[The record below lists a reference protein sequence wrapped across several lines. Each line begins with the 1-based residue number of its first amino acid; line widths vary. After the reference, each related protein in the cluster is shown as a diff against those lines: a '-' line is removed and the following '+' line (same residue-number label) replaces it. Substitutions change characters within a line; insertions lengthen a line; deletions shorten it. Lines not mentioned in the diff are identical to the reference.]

1 MPTHIEKSLTTSW
14 EVEKLWRDAQ
24 SLKKKTFTFK
34 VNFSPYQISKDIL
47 FWRGKFHKRT
57 TNSPVW
63 AEHWW
68 YVLMTESTIRLPLEK
83 CCPVVWVD
91 CTAFFKQGIFL
102 RARWSVFMIK
112 TAWNRLLGVNK
123 CTFLPLRYE
132 LSKQSPR
139 VIESPFSPGQVDD
152 PSIYCIATV
161 AYIAPSLFSFLLSLL
176 LSVPFLSLGEC
187 LFVFIVIKLLMFS
200 HHPFIHPSLR
210 LCHCLLIE
218 RLYIYYSFDW
228 LPLIASQVEGINH
241 CRNPIICIPFG
252 EFWWCRFG
260 SVALAREASLE
271 RCEPKR
277 EQRKATLLTAKKI
290 NEAGY
295 STLVFCFYGGP

>member
-47 FWRGKFHKRT
+47 FWRGKFHKQT

-63 AEHWW
+63 VEHWW

-152 PSIYCIATV
+152 PSIYCISTV
-161 AYIAPSLFSFLLSLL
+161 AYIAPSLFSSYFLYFCQFLFCPWGSASLYLLL
-176 LSVPFLSLGEC
+176 LSC
-187 LFVFIVIKLLMFS
+187 LCSPIIHS
-200 HHPFIHPSLR
+200 SIHPWD
-210 LCHCLLIE
+210 C
-218 RLYIYYSFDW
+218 
-228 LPLIASQVEGINH
+228 ATA
-241 CRNPIICIPFG
+241 
-252 EFWWCRFG
+252 FW
-260 SVALAREASLE
+260 
-271 RCEPKR
+271 
-277 EQRKATLLTAKKI
+277 
-290 NEAGY
+290 
-295 STLVFCFYGGP
+295 